1 MDGVA
6 VQDVRLTPRQREVV
20 QLVARGLANK
30 QIASDLGISE
40 RAVKGHVSDL
50 LQKFGVANRAGLI
63 ASIMTAQGIGL
74 PRDVARPTPW
84 PSLGDALAPADIAAY
99 EAAPIMVAVTLGP
112 RHRYAFVNEM
122 SARVAGRASASLIGK
137 TLREA
142 YPDIDAGYESALDAV
157 YATGVPWAASR
168 SPARF
173 PHDDGT
179 YRDALLHLMFAPI
192 RDRAGTIVGILHI
205 GSEVEEEA

>member
-1 MDGVA
+1 LPDLE
-6 VQDVRLTPRQREVV
+6 LTPRQSEVV
-20 QLVARGLANK
+20 SRVARGLANK
-30 QIASDLGISE
+30 QIASELGISE

-50 LQKFGVANRAGLI
+50 LGKFGVANRAGLI
-63 ASIMTAQGIGL
+63 AALMAARGLGL
-74 PRDVARPTPW
+74 PRDVTRPDVAPGLEAA
-84 PSLGDALAPADIAAY
+84 LGPGELEAY
-99 EAAPIMVAVTLGP
+99 RDAPIMVAVTLGP
-112 RHRYAFVNEM
+112 KHRYAFVNAM
-122 SARVAGRASASLIGK
+122 SARVAGRATPSLVGK

-142 YPDIDAGYESALDAV
+142 YPEIDAGYESALDAV

-168 SPARF
+168 APARF

-205 GSEVEEEA
+205 GSEVEDEESA

>member
-1 MDGVA
+1 MRD
-6 VQDVRLTPRQREVV
+6 RHLTPRQREVV
-20 QLVARGLANK
+20 QRVARGLANK
-30 QIASDLGISE
+30 QIASELAISE
-40 RAVKGHVSDL
+40 RAVKGHISDL

-63 ASIMTAQGIGL
+63 ASVMTAQGLGL
-74 PRDVARPTPW
+74 PRDVARPA
-84 PSLGDALAPADIAAY
+84 SLESRLDGLAPEDIAAY

-112 RHRYAFVNEM
+112 KHRYAFVNAM
-122 SARVAGRASASLIGK
+122 SARVAGRAAMSLIGK

-142 YPDIDAGYESALDAV
+142 YPEVDAGFESALDAV

-168 SPARF
+168 APARF

-205 GSEVEEEA
+205 GSEVEDDEPT